1 MNINLLKTI
10 STRLFGL
17 YSQFKSI
24 VSDLE
29 ANNTLDNREWAGELL
44 NNLATELYY
53 EANCLTD
60 VLYPPRKEEKD
71 ETTFKIDGI
80 INAERNPMSEDEF
93 CELFLK
99 WAEENKLEFGGS
111 IGSYRE
117 EEEGEPLAGE

>member
-1 MNINLLKTI
+1 MDINLLKTI

-29 ANNTLDNREWAGELL
+29 VNNTLDNREWAQGIL

-60 VLYPPRKEEKD
+60 VLYPPLKEEND
-71 ETTFKIDGI
+71 ETTFRINGFID
-80 INAERNPMSEDEF
+80 AERNPMSDDEF
-93 CELFLK
+93 CELFIK
-99 WAEENKLEFGGS
+99 WAEENKLQFCGE
-111 IGSYRE
+111 IGAYRE
-117 EEEGEPLAGE
+117 EAESEPLAGK